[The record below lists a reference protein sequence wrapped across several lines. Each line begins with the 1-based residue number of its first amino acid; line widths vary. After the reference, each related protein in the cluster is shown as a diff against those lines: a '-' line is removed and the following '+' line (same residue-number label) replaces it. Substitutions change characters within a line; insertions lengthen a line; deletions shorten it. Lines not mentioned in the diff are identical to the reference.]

1 MSQQGAVVTG
11 AGRGLGKQI
20 ARLLAERGH
29 RVLVTDVDA
38 VTAQAAAEEIG
49 HGATAMAVDV
59 RDRSQVDA
67 AREHIVETAGRLSVW
82 VNNAGVRFT
91 GPDWE
96 QGTDAQRLDL
106 GAKEPGTSKGTAT
119 AADPRPSQG
128 GAK

>member
-67 AREHIVETAGRLSVW
+67 AREHIVETAGSLSVW
-82 VNNAGVRFT
+82 VNNAGVLFT
-91 GPDWE
+91 GPAWE
-96 QGTDAQRLDL
+96 QGTDAHRLL
-106 GAKEPGTSKGTAT
+106 REVNAIGRAKDGTPVTNE
-119 AADPRPSQG
+119 
-128 GAK
+128 

>member
-49 HGATAMAVDV
+49 HGATAMVVDV

-67 AREHIVETAGRLSVW
+67 AREHIVETAGSLSVW
-82 VNNAGVRFT
+82 VNNAGVRS
-91 GPDWE
+91 E
-96 QGTDAQRLDL
+96 
-106 GAKEPGTSKGTAT
+106 EHTSELQSLMRIPYAVVCLK
-119 AADPRPSQG
+119 
-128 GAK
+128 KKK